1 LITITHNDHFFLT
14 VISSLLTNFI
24 KLSKYTL
31 FSIIC
36 QTIYTILTNIQE
48 KVRHAHT
55 LIEIELCQF
64 LTTITYNH
72 HFIPT
77 IISSL
82 LTYFS
87 SLPIQVAYSSKAL
100 STVLLFLVKRQESS
114 SSVLYP
120 SKLHESYGLSCIHN
134 TKYIF
139 SENCPQKTRISSSN

>member
-100 STVLLFLVKRQESS
+100 STVLLFLVKRKHLYILQQHLFY
-114 SSVLYP
+114 VLR
-120 SKLHESYGLSCIHN
+120 
-134 TKYIF
+134 
-139 SENCPQKTRISSSN
+139 TRFKIDSHFFLMETRFRS

>member
-1 LITITHNDHFFLT
+1 M
-14 VISSLLTNFI
+14 ISSLLTNFI

-48 KVRHAHT
+48 KVRHTHT

-87 SLPIQVAYSSKAL
+87 SLHIQVAYSSKAL
-100 STVLLFLVKRQESS
+100 WTVLLFLVNSLMRLAILCSS
-114 SSVLYP
+114 LFVHL
-120 SKLHESYGLSCIHN
+120 SKHYRRHFCELKHPYLSRTILAAKN
-134 TKYIF
+134 
-139 SENCPQKTRISSSN
+139 Q